1 MAPKPPD
8 ARHAPAK
15 PGRSSSERSVE
26 AVDITRGGKWPKET
40 IVSLVAF
47 CVLWQLASMVL
58 PPFVA
63 PSWARIGKS
72 LADIAT
78 RPDFIAITVARVA
91 VALIVSF
98 TLGMAVAISM
108 FRWDAVERYLMPLM
122 KLLMAVP
129 VLCWILF
136 AVLWF
141 RVREVRIAFILVV
154 VCAPIFVIDVLD
166 GMRGVSKDLRDMVR
180 ALRPSMQQFFLKL
193 ILPAT
198 VPAILT
204 SWKVNLSLS
213 IRVVT
218 MAELVGATSGIGYAL
233 MQANETFSVADVF
246 AWTVVLVLILMLA
259 QVVVARVE
267 RRLLVWRE

>member
-1 MAPKPPD
+1 MPQPV
-8 ARHAPAK
+8 
-15 PGRSSSERSVE
+15 PGSQSQAVE
-26 AVDITRGGKWPKET
+26 AADVVRSGRWPKET
-40 IVSLVAF
+40 VVSLAAF
-47 CVLWQLASMVL
+47 VVLWHLASMVL

-72 LADIAT
+72 LLDIAT
-78 RPDFIAITVARVA
+78 RPEFIAITVGRVA
-91 VALIVSF
+91 VALLVSF
-98 TLGMAVAISM
+98 VMGVAVAIAM
-108 FRWDAVERYLMPLM
+108 YRWDRVERYLMPLV

-136 AVLWF
+136 AILWF
-141 RVREVRIAFILVV
+141 RLREVRIAFILVV
-154 VCAPIFVIDVLD
+154 ICAPIFVIDVLD
-166 GMRGVSKDLRDMVR
+166 GMHGISRDLRDMVR
-180 ALRPSMQQFFLKL
+180 ALRPSARQFFTKL

-204 SWKVNLSLS
+204 SWKVNLSLA

-246 AWTVVLVLILMLA
+246 AWTVVLVLILMSA
-259 QVVVARVE
+259 QIAVTRIE
-267 RRLLVWRE
+267 RRLLVWRD

>member
-1 MAPKPPD
+1 MA
-8 ARHAPAK
+8 
-15 PGRSSSERSVE
+15 ERVGEAVE
-26 AVDITRGGKWPKET
+26 AVEVARAGRWPKET
-40 IVSLVAF
+40 VVSLAAF
-47 CVLWQLASMVL
+47 FVLWHVASMVL

-72 LADIAT
+72 LADIVT
-78 RPDFIAITVARVA
+78 QPDFIAVTVARVA
-91 VALIVSF
+91 VALVVSF
-98 TLGMAVAISM
+98 VLGMALAIAM
-108 FRWDAVERYLMPLM
+108 YRFAALERYLMPFI

-141 RVREVRIAFILVV
+141 KAREVRIAFILVV
-154 VCAPIFVIDVLD
+154 VCMPIFVIDVLD
-166 GMRGVSKDLRDMVR
+166 GMHGVSKELRDMVR
-180 ALRPSMQQFFLKL
+180 ALRPSARHFFAKL

-246 AWTVVLVLILMLA
+246 AWTVVLVIILMLA
-259 QVVVARVE
+259 NVAVTRLE

>member
-1 MAPKPPD
+1 MAEAV
-8 ARHAPAK
+8 ARQ
-15 PGRSSSERSVE
+15 SEAVE
-26 AVDITRGGKWPKET
+26 AADVVHAGRWPKET
-40 IVSLVAF
+40 IVSLLAF

-72 LADIAT
+72 LADIVT
-78 RPDFIAITVARVA
+78 RPEFIAITVARVA
-91 VALIVSF
+91 VALVVSF
-98 TLGMAVAISM
+98 VIGMVLAMAM
-108 FRWDAVERYLMPLM
+108 YRWDPVERYLMPLI

-141 RVREVRIAFILVV
+141 KFREVRIAFILVV

-180 ALRPSMQQFFLKL
+180 ALRPTARQFFLKL
-193 ILPAT
+193 VLPGT

-204 SWKVNLSLS
+204 SWKVNLSLA

-233 MQANETFSVADVF
+233 MQANETFSVSDVF
-246 AWTVVLVLILMLA
+246 AWTVVLVLILMAA
-259 QVVVARVE
+259 QVVVTWVE

>member
-1 MAPKPPD
+1 MSVAD
-8 ARHAPAK
+8 LAA
-15 PGRSSSERSVE
+15 GRQSEAVE
-26 AVDITRGGKWPKET
+26 AVDVAHAGRWPKET
-40 IVSLVAF
+40 FVSLAAF
-47 CVLWQLASMVL
+47 FLLWHVASMVL

-78 RPDFIAITVARVA
+78 RPEFIAVTVGRVTVALIISFVIGVA
-91 VALIVSF
+91 VA
-98 TLGMAVAISM
+98 MAM
-108 FRWDAVERYLMPLM
+108 YWWDVVERYLMPLV

-141 RVREVRIAFILVV
+141 KAREVRIAFILVV
-154 VCAPIFVIDVLD
+154 VCGPIFLIDVLD
-166 GMRGVSKDLRDMVR
+166 GMRGVSKELRDMVR
-180 ALRPSMQQFFLKL
+180 ALRPTARQFFVKL
-193 ILPAT
+193 VLPAT

-259 QVVVARVE
+259 QIVVTRVE

>member
-1 MAPKPPD
+1 VAEQ
-8 ARHAPAK
+8 APARQ
-15 PGRSSSERSVE
+15 GEAVE
-26 AVDITRGGKWPKET
+26 AVEVVHGGGRWPKET
-40 IVSLVAF
+40 LVSLGAF
-47 CVLWQLASMVL
+47 FVLWHVASMVL

-78 RPDFIAITVARVA
+78 RPEFIAVTVGRVA
-91 VALIVSF
+91 LALVVSF
-98 TLGMAVAISM
+98 VLGMGLAIAM
-108 FRWDAVERYLMPLM
+108 YRWNVLERYLMPLI

-141 RVREVRIAFILVV
+141 AMREVRIAFILVV
-154 VCAPIFVIDVLD
+154 VCAPIFVIDILD
-166 GMRGVSKDLRDMVR
+166 GMHGVSKDLRDMVR
-180 ALRPSMQQFFLKL
+180 ALRPNMGQFFGKL
-193 ILPAT
+193 ILPAI

-233 MQANETFSVADVF
+233 MQANETFSIADVF

-259 QVVVARVE
+259 NVAVTALE

>member
-1 MAPKPPD
+1 MAD
-8 ARHAPAK
+8 HAPA
-15 PGRSSSERSVE
+15 RQSEAVE
-26 AVDITRGGKWPKET
+26 AVDVAHAGRWPKET
-40 IVSLVAF
+40 IVSLVVF
-47 CVLWQLASMVL
+47 GVLWQLASMVL

-63 PSWARIGKS
+63 PSWVRIGKS

-78 RPDFIAITVARVA
+78 RPDFIAITIVRVSVALVVSFALGLAVA
-91 VALIVSF
+91 VA
-98 TLGMAVAISM
+98 M

-180 ALRPSMQQFFLKL
+180 ALRPTGLQFFVKL

-198 VPAILT
+198 VPSILT

-259 QVVVARVE
+259 QIAVTRIE

>member
-1 MAPKPPD
+1 MAERPP
-8 ARHAPAK
+8 ARQ
-15 PGRSSSERSVE
+15 SEAVE
-26 AVDITRGGKWPKET
+26 AVEVAHGGGRWPKET
-40 IVSLVAF
+40 LVSLGAF
-47 CVLWQLASMVL
+47 FVLWHLASMVL

-63 PSWARIGKS
+63 PSWARIGRS

-78 RPDFIAITVARVA
+78 RPEFIAVTVGRVA
-91 VALIVSF
+91 AAL
-98 TLGMAVAISM
+98 AISFVLGLGLAM
-108 FRWDAVERYLMPLM
+108 AMYRWSVLERYLMPLI

-154 VCAPIFVIDVLD
+154 VCAPIFLIDVLD
-166 GMRGVSKDLRDMVR
+166 GMHGVSKELRDMVR
-180 ALRPSMQQFFLKL
+180 SLRPTARQFFAKL

-246 AWTVVLVLILMLA
+246 AWTVVLVVILMLA
-259 QVVVARVE
+259 NVAVTALE

>member
-1 MAPKPPD
+1 MI
-8 ARHAPAK
+8 
-15 PGRSSSERSVE
+15 ERERLGEAVE
-26 AVDITRGGKWPKET
+26 AVEVVHGGRWPKET

-47 CVLWQLASMVL
+47 AVLWHFASMVL
-58 PPFVA
+58 PPFAA

-72 LADIAT
+72 LLDIAG
-78 RPDFIAITVARVA
+78 RPDFIAITVARVGI
-91 VALIVSF
+91 ALIVSF
-98 TLGMAVAISM
+98 VLGTAVAIAM
-108 FRWDAVERYLMPLM
+108 FRWDAFERYSMPLV

-141 RVREVRIAFILVV
+141 RLREVRIAFILVV
-154 VCAPIFVIDVLD
+154 VCAPIFTIDALD

-180 ALRPSMQQFFLKL
+180 ALRPSARQFFVKL

-259 QVVVARVE
+259 QMIVTGVE

>member
-1 MAPKPPD
+1 MAD
-8 ARHAPAK
+8 R
-15 PGRSSSERSVE
+15 GSERLGEAVE
-26 AVDITRGGKWPKET
+26 AGDVGFGGRWPKET
-40 IVSLVAF
+40 LVSLGVF
-47 CVLWQLASMVL
+47 VVLWQLASMVL

-63 PSWARIGKS
+63 PSWARIGQS
-72 LADIAT
+72 LLRILT
-78 RPDFIAITVARVA
+78 QPDFIAVTVGRVA
-91 VALIVSF
+91 LALAVSF
-98 TLGMAVAISM
+98 ALGMALAM
-108 FRWDAVERYLMPLM
+108 AMYRWSVLERYAMPFI

-141 RVREVRIAFILVV
+141 KVREVRIAFILVV
-154 VCAPIFVIDVLD
+154 VCAPIFIIDVLD
-166 GMRGVSKDLRDMVR
+166 GMHGVSKELRDAVR
-180 ALRPSMQQFFLKL
+180 ALRPTARQFFAKL

-246 AWTVVLVLILMLA
+246 AWTLVLVVILMLA
-259 QVVVARVE
+259 NIAVTRLE

>member
-1 MAPKPPD
+1 VPD
-8 ARHAPAK
+8 VSVTERAA
-15 PGRSSSERSVE
+15 GRPSEAVE
-26 AVDITRGGKWPKET
+26 AVDVVHAGAGRWPKET
-40 IVSLVAF
+40 IVSLIAF
-47 CVLWQLASMVL
+47 AVLWQLASTVL

-78 RPDFIAITVARVA
+78 RPEFIAITLVRVT
-91 VALIVSF
+91 VALVLSF
-98 TLGMAVAISM
+98 VFGMAVAIAM
-108 FRWDAVERYLMPLM
+108 FRWDPVERYLMPLV

-141 RVREVRIAFILVV
+141 RAREVRIAFILIV
-154 VCAPIFVIDVLD
+154 VCAPIFLIDVLD

-180 ALRPSMQQFFLKL
+180 ALRPTAQQFFVKL

-259 QVVVARVE
+259 QIVVTRVE

>member
-1 MAPKPPD
+1 MAD
-8 ARHAPAK
+8 RLER
-15 PGRSSSERSVE
+15 PGEAVE
-26 AVDITRGGKWPKET
+26 ASDATLGGRWPKET
-40 IVSLVAF
+40 LVSLAAF
-47 CVLWQLASMVL
+47 AVLWQLASMIL

-63 PSWARIGKS
+63 PSWGRIGKS
-72 LADIAT
+72 LLYIAT
-78 RPDFIAITVARVA
+78 RPEFIAVTVGRVA
-91 VALIVSF
+91 AALVISF
-98 TLGMAVAISM
+98 ALGMILAMAM
-108 FRWDAVERYLMPLM
+108 YWWRHLERYLMPLI

-141 RVREVRIAFILVV
+141 KVREVRIAFILVV

-166 GMRGVSKDLRDMVR
+166 GMHGVSKELRDMVR
-180 ALRPSMQQFFLKL
+180 ALRPTAGQFFTKL
-193 ILPAT
+193 VVPAT

-246 AWTVVLVLILMLA
+246 AWTVVLVLILMAANIAVTRL
-259 QVVVARVE
+259 E

>member
-1 MAPKPPD
+1 M
-8 ARHAPAK
+8 
-15 PGRSSSERSVE
+15 E
-26 AVDITRGGKWPKET
+26 AVDVAHGGRWPKET
-40 IVSLVAF
+40 LVSLAAF
-47 CVLWQLASMVL
+47 VVLWQIASMVL

-91 VALIVSF
+91 VALLVSF
-98 TLGMAVAISM
+98 VIGVGLAMAM
-108 FRWDAVERYLMPLM
+108 YRWDLLERYLMPLV
-122 KLLMAVP
+122 KVLMAVP

-141 RVREVRIAFILVV
+141 KVREVRIAFILVV
-154 VCAPIFVIDVLD
+154 VCAPIFLIDVLD
-166 GMRGVSKDLRDMVR
+166 GMHGVSRDLRDMVR
-180 ALRPSMQQFFLKL
+180 ALRPSARQFFTKL

-246 AWTVVLVLILMLA
+246 AWTVVLVLILMVAQLA
-259 QVVVARVE
+259 VTGVE
-267 RRLLVWRE
+267 RRLLVWRD

>member
-1 MAPKPPD
+1 M
-8 ARHAPAK
+8 
-15 PGRSSSERSVE
+15 SSEAVE
-26 AVDITRGGKWPKET
+26 AADVVHAGRWPKET
-40 IVSLVAF
+40 LVSFAAF
-47 CVLWQLASMVL
+47 IVLWQLASMVL

-63 PSWARIGKS
+63 PSWARIGRS

-78 RPDFIAITVARVA
+78 RPDFIAITVARVV
-91 VALIVSF
+91 VALVVSF
-98 TLGMAVAISM
+98 VIGMALAM
-108 FRWDAVERYLMPLM
+108 AMYRWDPVERYLMPLI

-141 RVREVRIAFILVV
+141 KFREVRIAFIVVV

-180 ALRPSMQQFFLKL
+180 ALRPTARQFFWKL
-193 ILPAT
+193 VLPGT

-246 AWTVVLVLILMLA
+246 AWTVVLGVIVMLA
-259 QVVVARVE
+259 QLVVSGVE

>member
-1 MAPKPPD
+1 MRRVTRPSFTSP
-8 ARHAPAK
+8 
-15 PGRSSSERSVE
+15 E
-26 AVDITRGGKWPKET
+26 AVEVARAGRWPKET
-40 IVSLVAF
+40 IVSLAAF
-47 CVLWQLASMVL
+47 FVLWHLASMVL

-63 PSWARIGKS
+63 PSWARIGRS
-72 LADIAT
+72 LADIVT
-78 RPDFIAITVARVA
+78 QPDFIAVTVVRVV
-91 VALIVSF
+91 VALLVSF
-98 TLGMAVAISM
+98 VIGMALAISM
-108 FRWDAVERYLMPLM
+108 YRFETLERYLMPLI

-141 RVREVRIAFILVV
+141 RAREVRIAFILVV
-154 VCAPIFVIDVLD
+154 VCMPIFVIDVLD
-166 GMRGVSKDLRDMVR
+166 GMHGVSKELRDMVR
-180 ALRPSMQQFFLKL
+180 ALRPSARHFFAKL

-198 VPAILT
+198 IPAILT

-246 AWTVVLVLILMLA
+246 AWTVVLVVLLMLA
-259 QVVVARVE
+259 NVAVTRLE

>member
-1 MAPKPPD
+1 MPD
-8 ARHAPAK
+8 RQGEA
-15 PGRSSSERSVE
+15 VE
-26 AVDITRGGKWPKET
+26 AADVVHGGRWAKET
-40 IVSLVAF
+40 IVSLIAF
-47 CVLWQLASMVL
+47 GVLWHLASMVL

-72 LADIAT
+72 LVDIAG
-78 RPDFIAITVARVA
+78 RPDFIAITVARVT
-91 VALIVSF
+91 VALVVSF
-98 TLGMAVAISM
+98 TLGMAVAVAM
-108 FRWDAVERYLMPLM
+108 FRWDAVERYLMPLV

-180 ALRPSMQQFFLKL
+180 ALRPTARQFFVKL

-259 QVVVARVE
+259 QWVVTGVE

>member
-1 MAPKPPD
+1 VAD
-8 ARHAPAK
+8 RST
-15 PGRSSSERSVE
+15 GRQSEAVE
-26 AVDITRGGKWPKET
+26 AVDVAHAGRWPKET
-40 IVSLVAF
+40 IVSLAAF
-47 CVLWQLASMVL
+47 FVLWHFASMVL

-63 PSWARIGKS
+63 PSWARIGKA

-78 RPDFIAITVARVA
+78 RPEFIAVTVGRVS
-91 VALIVSF
+91 VALAVSF
-98 TLGMAVAISM
+98 VLGVTFAMAM
-108 FRWDAVERYLMPLM
+108 YRWDVFGRYLMPLV

-141 RVREVRIAFILVV
+141 AVREVRIAFILVV
-154 VCAPIFVIDVLD
+154 VCAPIFLIDVLD
-166 GMRGVSKDLRDMVR
+166 GMHGVSKDLRDMVR
-180 ALRPSMQQFFLKL
+180 SLRPTTRQFFVKL
-193 ILPAT
+193 ILPA
-198 VPAILT
+198 VAPAILT
-204 SWKVNLSLS
+204 SWKVNLSLA

-246 AWTVVLVLILMLA
+246 AWTVVLVVILMLA
-259 QVVVARVE
+259 QIAVTQVE

>member
-1 MAPKPPD
+1 MAD
-8 ARHAPAK
+8 RILER
-15 PGRSSSERSVE
+15 PGEAVE
-26 AVDITRGGKWPKET
+26 AGDVGFGGRWPKET
-40 IVSLVAF
+40 IVSLGAF
-47 CVLWQLASMVL
+47 VMLWQLASMVL
-58 PPFVA
+58 PPYVA
-63 PSWARIGKS
+63 PSWARIGQS
-72 LADIAT
+72 LLHILT
-78 RPDFIAITVARVA
+78 QPDFIAVTVGRVA
-91 VALIVSF
+91 LALAVSF
-98 TLGMAVAISM
+98 VLGMALAM
-108 FRWDAVERYLMPLM
+108 AMYRWRGLERYGMPFI

-141 RVREVRIAFILVV
+141 KVREVRIAFILVV
-154 VCAPIFVIDVLD
+154 VCAPIFIIDVLD
-166 GMRGVSKDLRDMVR
+166 GMHGVSKELRDAVR
-180 ALRPSMQQFFLKL
+180 ALRPTARQFFAKL

-246 AWTVVLVLILMLA
+246 AWTVVLVVILM
-259 QVVVARVE
+259 VANIGVTRLE
-267 RRLLVWRE
+267 RRMLVWRE

>member
-1 MAPKPPD
+1 MTEGSQRRPGEAASID
-8 ARHAPAK
+8 VAPA
-15 PGRSSSERSVE
+15 G
-26 AVDITRGGKWPKET
+26 TGGWPKEAL
-40 IVSLVAF
+40 VSFAAF
-47 CVLWQLASMVL
+47 FVLWHLASMVL

-72 LADIAT
+72 LLDILGQ
-78 RPDFIAITVARVA
+78 PDYILITVVRVA
-91 VALIVSF
+91 VALVVSF
-98 TLGMAVAISM
+98 IVGLGLAMAM
-108 FRWDAVERYLMPLM
+108 YWWERVERYGMPM
-122 KLLMAVP
+122 VKLLMAVP

-141 RVREVRIAFILVV
+141 KEREVRIAFILIM

-166 GMRGVSKDLRDMVR
+166 GMQGVRRDLRDMVR
-180 ALRPSMQQFFLKL
+180 ALRPTARQFFAKL

-198 VPAILT
+198 VPSILT
-204 SWKVNLSLS
+204 SWKVNLSLA

-246 AWTVVLVLILMLA
+246 AWTVVLVVILLLA
-259 QVVVARVE
+259 QMAVSYIE
-267 RRLLVWRE
+267 RRLLVWRD

>member
-1 MAPKPPD
+1 MADD
-8 ARHAPAK
+8 ARRCA
-15 PGRSSSERSVE
+15 SE
-26 AVDITRGGKWPKET
+26 AVTAVDVAHEGRWPKET
-40 IVSLVAF
+40 VISLAAF
-47 CVLWQLASMVL
+47 FVLWHFASMVL

-72 LADIAT
+72 LLDILGQ
-78 RPDFIAITVARVA
+78 PEFILITVARVA
-91 VALIVSF
+91 VALAVSF
-98 TLGMAVAISM
+98 AIGLALAMAM
-108 FRWDAVERYLMPLM
+108 YWWERVERYLMPM
-122 KLLMAVP
+122 VKLLMAVP

-141 RVREVRIAFILVV
+141 KMREVRIAFILIV
-154 VCAPIFVIDVLD
+154 VCAPIFVIDLLD
-166 GMRGVSKDLRDMVR
+166 GMQGVRRDLRDMVR
-180 ALRPSMQQFFLKL
+180 SLRPTPRQFFTKL

-204 SWKVNLSLS
+204 SWKVNLSLA

-246 AWTVVLVLILMLA
+246 AWTVVLVVILMLA
-259 QVVVARVE
+259 QMAVSAIE
-267 RRLLVWRE
+267 RRLLVWRD

>member
-1 MAPKPPD
+1 MA
-8 ARHAPAK
+8 
-15 PGRSSSERSVE
+15 ERERLGEAVE
-26 AVDITRGGKWPKET
+26 AVEVVHGGRWPKET
-40 IVSLVAF
+40 VVSLVAF
-47 CVLWQLASMVL
+47 ALLWQLASMVL

-63 PSWARIGKS
+63 PSWVRIGQS
-72 LADIAT
+72 LLDIAE
-78 RPDFIAITVARVA
+78 RPDFIAITVARVV
-91 VALIVSF
+91 VALVVSF
-98 TLGMAVAISM
+98 VLGTGVAIAM
-108 FRWDAVERYLMPLM
+108 FRWDAVERYTMPLM

-141 RVREVRIAFILVV
+141 RLREVRIAFILVV
-154 VCAPIFVIDVLD
+154 VCAPIFTIDTLD
-166 GMRGVSKDLRDMVR
+166 GMRGVSRDLRDMVR
-180 ALRPSMQQFFLKL
+180 ALRPTARQFFVKL

-259 QVVVARVE
+259 QIVVTRVE